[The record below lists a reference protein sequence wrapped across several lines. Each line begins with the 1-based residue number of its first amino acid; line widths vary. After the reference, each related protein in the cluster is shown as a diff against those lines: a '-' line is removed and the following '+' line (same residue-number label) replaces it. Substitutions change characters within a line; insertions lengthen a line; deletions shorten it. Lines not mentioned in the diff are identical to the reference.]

1 MEVED
6 GVVGVREV
14 MGEVG
19 TGKVEP
25 RATLGLRASNLTGLF
40 QWHQFFRQLTQFCSL
55 QCISGYLLQQSV
67 LFFAIQNS
75 FS

>member
-1 MEVED
+1 MEVVEGMEVED

-40 QWHQFFRQLTQFCSL
+40 QWHQFFLSMYIML
-55 QCISGYLLQQSV
+55 NL
-67 LFFAIQNS
+67 
-75 FS
+75 